1 MEATHKPNVVVRNAF
16 SVPKQEQ
23 HSSIAI
29 PRQPKWDCFGLFKS
43 NSISPERI
51 KKREQVIEGMSKKD
65 LKKTIEKAEHD
76 EKQLKYLNIPVPD
89 EVKTN
94 KKLLKKRDARLTSTI
109 DSVVEEK
116 NIPQKVSK
124 FGWLMYNRLKTKK

>member
-16 SVPKQEQ
+16 IVPKQEP
-23 HSSIAI
+23 HSSIAT

-43 NSISPERI
+43 SISPERI
-51 KKREQVIEGMSKKD
+51 KQREHVIEGMSKKD
-65 LKKTIEKAEHD
+65 LKNTLEKAQHD
-76 EKQLKYLNIPVPD
+76 KAQLKAFHTRVPV

-94 KKLLKKRDARLTSTI
+94 IKLLQKREARLTSTVE
-109 DSVVEEK
+109 SVVEEK

-124 FGWLMYNRLKTKK
+124 LGWLVYNRFNKK